1 MHIFT
6 IRYMKTGYGSIRS
19 IRMFTDKAVNDFM
32 DWLLLLLCVCVKIVS
47 IVVLIAIV
55 LCMILFLDFL
65 ILLRISWNDL
75 IQYLNCLRY
84 DYLFY
89 MFINWIILVISFLD
103 LFCLSEFDRL
113 LSKPA
118 IGTMVENFTLNH
130 WEIWLKWNDLKY
142 LQLSWLSI
150 VI

>member
-1 MHIFT
+1 
-6 IRYMKTGYGSIRS
+6 MKTGYGSIRS

-55 LCMILFLDFL
+55 LLYDPLSRFFL

-89 MFINWIILVISFLD
+89 MFIN
-103 LFCLSEFDRL
+103 
-113 LSKPA
+113 
-118 IGTMVENFTLNH
+118 
-130 WEIWLKWNDLKY
+130 
-142 LQLSWLSI
+142 
-150 VI
+150 

>member
-1 MHIFT
+1 
-6 IRYMKTGYGSIRS
+6 MKTGYGSIRS

-89 MFINWIILVISFLD
+89 MFIN
-103 LFCLSEFDRL
+103 
-113 LSKPA
+113 
-118 IGTMVENFTLNH
+118 
-130 WEIWLKWNDLKY
+130 
-142 LQLSWLSI
+142 
-150 VI
+150 